1 MIIGQNSLGFKVK
14 NTDIKVGLPYTR
26 NFPKRKKEFYVI
38 ADLPFY
44 VEHFLVRPLMKVKEK
59 GLISSF
65 WALDNK
71 EEIQKLKERIVRL
84 RKIYTFNEKVKAKEI
99 PPLVY
104 PYKLEPFPH
113 QRIGTSLLIANKAYA
128 LFMEQGTGKT
138 KTVIDALNYLYEKK
152 GYSKVIVFAP
162 NSVIYSGWGG
172 DIECNQTV
180 PYRLFYATEG
190 NRAEKRTKMMQWVKA
205 DDKALNYLFLS
216 YDFWWR
222 LFPYLR
228 SDVDQLRV
236 KYSKF
241 LDKLAKK
248 FRKAITSPTKREKL
262 LKELNEV
269 LPQATGKLKELAMD
283 AIVALEVMNAVEIL
297 VCDES
302 QKIKNYSANRTKAVI
317 ALGFNADRRYLLT
330 GTPITNSPTDLFSQ
344 GKTLHSF
351 MFNTKTAFEGYFT
364 TVTNPESRYGGR
376 KVLRS
381 DREQEFQWLM
391 NGFAYIV
398 KKDEVLKDLP
408 PKMFIRRDV
417 LLSKKTTKHYLEM
430 ERDLATLI
438 ETVKDKSKEEIF
450 SYAGSVLSK
459 VIRLNQMAS
468 GFIVDENGTSHP
480 LGDEKLKVVEEILEE
495 RGPEKKT
502 VIWGVYT
509 WEIERTVKYLKKKG
523 YKVASITGST
533 PTKARRDIIK
543 DFQEGNLQII
553 VANPATLGAGVTLTA
568 ADAAIYMS
576 LTYKLEDFLQSQDRI
591 HRIGQGAQQ
600 VEYFIL
606 LSRLNPEEPRAKGR
620 ETKTIDRAIYK
631 ALKDKQRIADDV
643 VRFAM
648 QYFEVIPEGTP
659 V

>member
-1 MIIGQNSLGFKVK
+1 MIIGQNNLGFKVK
-14 NTDIKVGLPYTR
+14 NTDIKVGLPYAR
-26 NFPKRKKEFYVI
+26 NFPKRKKDFYTI

-44 VEHFLVRPLMKVKEK
+44 VEHFLARPLIKLKEK
-59 GLISSF
+59 GLIKTF
-65 WALDNK
+65 WALDDK

-84 RKIYTFNEKVKAKEI
+84 RKIHAFNEKIKAKET

-104 PYKLEPFPH
+104 PYKLEPFSH

-138 KTVIDALNYLYEKK
+138 KTVIDALNYLFEK
-152 GYSKVIVFAP
+152 GYSKVVVFAP

-172 DIECNQTV
+172 DIEANQTV

-190 NRAEKRTKMMQWVKA
+190 SRADKRAKIMQWIKA
-205 DDKALNYLFLS
+205 DDKVLNYLFLG

-228 SDVDQLRV
+228 SDTEQLRL

-248 FRKAITSPTKREKL
+248 FRAAITSPVKREKL
-262 LKELNEV
+262 LEELEEV
-269 LPQATGKLKELAMD
+269 LPQTTGKLKELVVDSITALKVMD
-283 AIVALEVMNAVEIL
+283 TVEIL

-302 QKIKNYSANRTKAVI
+302 QKIKNYSANRTKAVM

-364 TVTNPESRYGGR
+364 TRANPNGRYGGK

-408 PKMFIRRDV
+408 PKMFIKRDV
-417 LLSKKTTKHYLEM
+417 LLSRKTTKHYLEM
-430 ERDLATLI
+430 EQDLATLI
-438 ETVKDKSKEEIF
+438 ENVKDKSKEEIF

-459 VIRLNQMAS
+459 IIRLNQMVS
-468 GFIVDENGTSHP
+468 GFIVDENGTPHP

-543 DFQEGNLQII
+543 DFQEGSLQVI

-591 HRIGQGAQQ
+591 HRIGQDAQQ

-606 LSRLNPEEPRAKGR
+606 LSRLNPEESGAKGR

-631 ALKDKQRIADDV
+631 ALRDKQRIADDV

-648 QYFEVIPEGTP
+648 QYFEVIPEGAP